1 MIRKFLPLL
10 LLVFLLLSAGTATAQ
25 SAAQADSTT
34 APPPPRAQPKQPE
47 PHKFEITGQYGY
59 VWTFEYSGVDIK
71 DSSFWAASVDFNV
84 HPFAQLEL
92 LYRRQDTDMVVKGLT
107 TQTFPISVEYFHIG
121 LVKAI
126 KRSPKAMPYTVL
138 TLGASRFNDKDLSS
152 DEWKFSVIPGIGV
165 KYYASE
171 RIALRC
177 QADLPISF
185 LGGGVGFGTGGVS
198 VGGWGI
204 TQIGVSAGL
213 SLLL

>member
-1 MIRKFLPLL
+1 MIRKMLPLL
-10 LLVFLLLSAGTATAQ
+10 LMLILVLNVG
-25 SAAQADSTT
+25 SAAAQQSGATETT
-34 APPPPRAQPKQPE
+34 TPTTTPPPPPPPVPE
-47 PHKFEITGQYGY
+47 HRFELGGQYGY
-59 VWTFEYSGVDIK
+59 VWTFEYDGVDIK
-71 DSSFWAASVDFNV
+71 DSPFWAATLDLNV

-92 LYRRQDTDMVVKGLT
+92 LYRRQDADMVVKGLT

-185 LGGGVGFGTGGVS
+185 MGGGVGFGTGGVS

-213 SLLL
+213 SVLL